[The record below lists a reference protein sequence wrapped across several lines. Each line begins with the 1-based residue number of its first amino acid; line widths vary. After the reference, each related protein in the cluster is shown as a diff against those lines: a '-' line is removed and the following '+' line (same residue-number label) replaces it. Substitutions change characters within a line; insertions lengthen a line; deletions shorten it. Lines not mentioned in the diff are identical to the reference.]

1 MRDQMLRLWDK
12 GENVRL
18 AHSKWMFLI
27 LQAMDLLTTLAAFHV
42 GAFEI
47 NPLVARLTREF
58 GAVGGLIL
66 SKLIALLIVS
76 RVRKLVWVANAFY
89 SGVVLW
95 NIYVLLSLAARNH

>member
-1 MRDQMLRLWDK
+1 MS
-12 GENVRL
+12 L
-18 AHSKWMFLI
+18 AHSKWMFLV
-27 LQAMDLLTTLAAFHV
+27 LQAMDILTTLAAFHV

-66 SKLIALLIVS
+66 SKLICLLIVS
-76 RVRKLVWVANAFY
+76 RVRKLVWVANASY
-89 SGVVLW
+89 GGVVLW

>member
-1 MRDQMLRLWDK
+1 MLQQWDR
-12 GENVRL
+12 GETVRW

>member
-1 MRDQMLRLWDK
+1 M
-12 GENVRL
+12 RL
-18 AHSKWMFLI
+18 AHSKWVFLV
-27 LQAMDLLTTLAAFHV
+27 LQAMDLVTTLAAFHV

-76 RVRKLVWVANAFY
+76 RVRKLVWVANVFY

-95 NIYVLLSLAARNH
+95 NIYVLLSLAAQNH